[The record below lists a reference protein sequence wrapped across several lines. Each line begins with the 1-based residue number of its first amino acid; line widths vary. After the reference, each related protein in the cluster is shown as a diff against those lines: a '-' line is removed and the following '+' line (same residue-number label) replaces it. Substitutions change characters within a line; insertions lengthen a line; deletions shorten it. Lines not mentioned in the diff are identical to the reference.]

1 MVVVELL
8 GGCEHPAPLVEPLLG
23 GGELVLHELAD
34 EVVVEVHLLLDRVLL
49 DVLDVLL
56 EQEGR
61 HLGVAVGDGRP
72 VLDGDRSIGSGQA
85 EGDGG
90 ELRVYEL
97 GMAVVDV
104 ALEGLLEVRG

>member
-8 GGCEHPAPLVEPLLG
+8 GGCEHPASFVKPLLG
-23 GGELVLHELAD
+23 GGELVLHELTD
-34 EVVVEVHLLLDRVLL
+34 EEVVEVHLLLYRVLL

-61 HLGVAVGDGRP
+61 HLRVAVGDGRP

-85 EGDGG
+85 QRDRGQ
-90 ELRVYEL
+90 LRVYEL
-97 GMAVVDV
+97 GMKVVDV
-104 ALEGLLEVRG
+104 ALEGLLQVRG